1 MEVRV
6 DVDHDASRASAL
18 RPAVGADERIVAGLQ
33 VALDRGER
41 LLTGAL
47 VFERL
52 AHDRAAAHEVIAGD
66 RRGRGG
72 GGRRR
77 GGDRRRRAVRGQGS
91 AQRDR
96 GGDQDGDENEIHA
109 RILHG
114 QRKPVFPVVR
124 RCIGWYPAFT
134 NKITGWQSFAGRS
147 WGIPNA
153 EGPTRRAAARTLVA
167 NTWIAIAEFAAKPDR
182 QSAVVAG
189 VEGRIGRVVDSDGIL
204 AANLFAS
211 RDGLRVVAFI
221 WVEGPDGFADLKEAW
236 DEPEEHA
243 ARSDK
248 DETATLTLCRC
259 VSTNGDPTFSARSKD
274 IITFDT
280 FETGSKE
287 AVEAAAGAEYGALGS
302 ALLRDESSVETFI
315 LTRRARIDR
324 NVRRYQ
330 VFRTWESR

>member
-1 MEVRV
+1 V
-6 DVDHDASRASAL
+6 
-18 RPAVGADERIVAGLQ
+18 
-33 VALDRGER
+33 
-41 LLTGAL
+41 
-47 VFERL
+47 
-52 AHDRAAAHEVIAGD
+52 
-66 RRGRGG
+66 RGRRKAQSKRSGDPGG
-72 GGRRR
+72 HESAFHRRRFHGRRPPLFLAA
-77 GGDRRRRAVRGQGS
+77 RAR
-91 AQRDR
+91 
-96 GGDQDGDENEIHA
+96 
-109 RILHG
+109 L
-114 QRKPVFPVVR
+114 
-124 RCIGWYPAFT
+124 GWYPAFT
-134 NKITGWQSFAGRS
+134 DKVTGWQSFAGRS
-147 WGIPNA
+147 WDIPNA
-153 EGPTRRAAARTLVA
+153 EGPARSAAARTLVA

-211 RDGLRVVAFI
+211 RDGLRVVAFL
-221 WVEGPDGFADLKEAW
+221 WVEGPDGFAELKEAW

-259 VSTNGDPTFSARSKD
+259 VSTSGDPTFAARSKD

-280 FETGSKE
+280 FETGSKD
-287 AVEAAAGAEYGALGS
+287 AVEAAAGAEFGVLGS